1 MNAPCRAP
9 SCPLFA
15 LCRPSVSLTQ
25 ARRRHNSQR
34 HDFRESFSDFGAV

>member
-1 MNAPCRAP
+1 MPRAKLP
-9 SCPLFA
+9 TIRAVS
-15 LCRPSVSLTQ
+15 PSVSFTQ